1 MMLRFDI
8 PKTMNDLLEDS
19 LTTGSFPSTRSY
31 PAMDIAERENEYV
44 AIAELPGVKKEDV
57 KITFENDLLTVQ
69 GERKP
74 YVLAEEARVLL
85 NEMRSREFSRSI
97 RIPVGIDANN
107 ISAELENGIL
117 RIVLPKSQEARV
129 RTIAIK

>member
-1 MMLRFDI
+1 MMMRFDF

-19 LTTGSFPSTRSY
+19 LTAGSFPSTRNY

-74 YVLAEEARVLL
+74 YAIPEETRVLL
-85 NEMRSREFSRSI
+85 NEMRVRKFNRSI
-97 RIPVGIDANN
+97 RIPVGIDVNG